1 MFDKLEIDENV
12 VKLVEE
18 CEKDCHEEFKKIDDM
33 AFKNSLK
40 ETN

>member
-18 CEKDCHEEFKKIDDM
+18 CEIDCHEEFKKIE
-33 AFKNSLK
+33 KLSK
-40 ETN
+40 PQ